1 MKKIIIALLFL
12 QLFCIGCTHDPIE
25 VSPPDTRLNW
35 FNDAK
40 FGMFIHW
47 GVYSGMAGKYVGP
60 SLYGTEYTEASPFL
74 CNWSAEW
81 ILSQA
86 GIPRERYKKQAK
98 NFTAT
103 QFDGNEIASLAKE
116 TGMKYII
123 ITVKHHEGFLLYPS
137 IIQPDWC
144 TSISGANGRDLI
156 MELLTAAKSKGLK
169 VGLYFSQNL
178 DWMVEGSLGEIPQL
192 YGRKYDIEKNR
203 TYINYTCK
211 VISEIMDRY
220 GEILDV
226 FWWDIPQINT
236 SQEFTNQLQNALIKH
251 KNYNKR
257 ILQNDRLS
265 TLANGDF
272 ATPEGVIIQKPERP
286 YELCIT
292 MDGSWGYTDYA
303 NNKKTKLELLY
314 EITNTVSKGGNLLL
328 NISPK
333 GDGSLHPDALKLLKE
348 IGDYMQIN
356 GESIYGTEH
365 SGFIHGQDFGR
376 VTRKGNSLYLH
387 YYVGDKVE
395 LYGINSPILSAKTIS
410 GRNIEYK
417 KIPNGYKFIGLKKGE
432 VAKVIFSSIIID
444 EGFPISNKMKETN
457 LYAMSALAEGG
468 LSINGFESGFVN
480 YNSWINLWPDLG
492 WLLKVEDPAKYD
504 IYTTI
509 SNGGPGELEIKIEGD
524 NNAYIYYQ
532 YPTTKGY
539 DDYQEMK
546 VGSMYIKLG
555 KQEIIFKRVGGSPL
569 NFASMRLVRV
579 DN

>member
-1 MKKIIIALLFL
+1 MKKFIITSLLL
-12 QLFCIGCTHDPIE
+12 SLLSIGCTHDPIE
-25 VSPPDTRLNW
+25 ISPPDTRLNW

-60 SLYGTEYTEASPFL
+60 SLYGIEYTEASPFL
-74 CNWSAEW
+74 CSWSAEW

-86 GIPRERYKKQAK
+86 GIPRDTYKKQAK

-137 IIQPDWC
+137 TIQPDWC
-144 TSISGANGRDLI
+144 TSTSGANGRDLI

-178 DWMVEGSLGEIPQL
+178 DWMTEGSLGEIPQL
-192 YGRKYDIEKNR
+192 YGGKYDIEKNR
-203 TYINYTCK
+203 TYIDYTCK

-303 NNKKTKLELLY
+303 NNKKTRLELLY

-356 GESIYGTEH
+356 SESIYGTEH
-365 SGFIHGQDFGR
+365 SGFTHGQDFGR

-432 VAKVIFSSIIID
+432 VAKVTFSSIIID
-444 EGFPISNKMKETN
+444 EGFPISNKMEETN

-492 WLLKVEDPAKYD
+492 WLLKVENPAKYD

-509 SNGGPGELEIKIEGD
+509 SNGGPGKLEIKIESDD
-524 NNAYIYYQ
+524 NARIYYQ
-532 YPTTKGY
+532 YPTTRGY

-546 VGSMYIKLG
+546 VGSMYIKSG
-555 KQEIIFKRVGGSPL
+555 KQEIVFKRVGGSPL